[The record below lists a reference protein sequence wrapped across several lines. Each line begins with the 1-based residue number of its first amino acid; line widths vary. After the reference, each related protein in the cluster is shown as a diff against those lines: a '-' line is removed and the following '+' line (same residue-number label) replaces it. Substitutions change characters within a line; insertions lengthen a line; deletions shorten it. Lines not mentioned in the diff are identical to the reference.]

1 MPKCGASGDAAKDQA
16 HWAADHARLDAF
28 YAACRDLGARVRTL
42 WLPYDRRSLR
52 SRISRSD
59 CGGSGSIPSRP
70 ACPSRLE
77 EDLRKP
83 GQKNLSRQMSLVF
96 LACISTSTFIR
107 RRYEAVRDGSPAREA
122 AVDALQDFLFLRPRE
137 TMASETPSLEA
148 LAAPRSYVDNAARH
162 PGEAKDAKTKGDAR
176 EENSRT

>member
-77 EDLRKP
+77 EDLRMP
-83 GQKNLSRQMSLVF
+83 GQKNLSRHRSSF
-96 LACISTSTFIR
+96 LRVSRRRRFIR